1 MQEAAY
7 SLIPK
12 ELRAEAHLRIGMLL
26 AEHTSAAK
34 REEAIFEIVNQ
45 LNRGSHLITSVEDRE
60 RVADLNLI
68 AGRRAKTSTAY
79 ASALKYLKAGQALLA
94 EETWERNYAFV
105 FAIEYL
111 IAECELLTAEMGAAE
126 IRLAQLTERAR
137 TRHDF
142 CVVTR
147 LRLTLYTTLD
157 RCDRSVDVFL
167 EWLRRDGTTWSNH
180 PTREDVM
187 HEYERIWTLLGSRQ
201 IEDLLGVTLITDRDV
216 LDTLDVF
223 TEIATPSIL
232 FDEHFS
238 SLVACRLVTL
248 SLEHG
253 NSDAAP
259 FAYVWF
265 GMFVGPR
272 FDNYEA
278 GFRFGQLG
286 YDLVEKRGLIRY
298 QARTYMS
305 MGAMVKPWAEHAASG
320 RELVRRAFDL
330 AYRIGDLTFASYS
343 WDQLITICLA
353 VGDPL
358 AEVQIEA
365 ENGLTIC
372 QASTIWSGDRALRR
386 AARADTISPRIDPA
400 PWVL

>member
-1 MQEAAY
+1 
-7 SLIPK
+7 
-12 ELRAEAHLRIGMLL
+12 MLL
-26 AEHTSAAK
+26 AEHTPAEK

-68 AGRRAKTSTAY
+68 AGRRAKLSTAY
-79 ASALKYLKAGQALLA
+79 DSALKYLRAGSALLT
-94 EETWERNYAFV
+94 EETWERNYRLIFSL
-105 FAIEYL
+105 EYL
-111 IAECELLTAEMGAAE
+111 MAECELLTADKGAAE
-126 IRLAQLTERAR
+126 SRMSSLAQRAR

-142 CVVTR
+142 CVATR

-187 HEYERIWTLLGSRQ
+187 REYERIWTLLGSRQ
-201 IEDLLGVTLITDRDV
+201 IEDVLDVPLITNPDV

-253 NSDAAP
+253 NSDA
-259 FAYVWF
+259 
-265 GMFVGPR
+265 
-272 FDNYEA
+272 
-278 GFRFGQLG
+278 
-286 YDLVEKRGLIRY
+286 
-298 QARTYMS
+298 
-305 MGAMVKPWAEHAASG
+305 
-320 RELVRRAFDL
+320 
-330 AYRIGDLTFASYS
+330 
-343 WDQLITICLA
+343 
-353 VGDPL
+353 
-358 AEVQIEA
+358 
-365 ENGLTIC
+365 
-372 QASTIWSGDRALRR
+372 
-386 AARADTISPRIDPA
+386 
-400 PWVL
+400 